1 MEGSLFVKMF
11 FINPKIPI
19 KKPPADLSDNN
30 AGIPAVI
37 GKVHIFWKGKTFNR
51 CTIYLKFNA
60 IG

>member
-19 KKPPADLSDNN
+19 KKPPTSLSSVHSENRSGIVRADLSDN

-37 GKVHIFWKGKTFNR
+37 GKVHIF
-51 CTIYLKFNA
+51 
-60 IG
+60 